1 MRVRRRVSCLDSA
14 EVRMMRHLGA
24 EAGSRSG
31 SMPKEHAGRSRYVT
45 CSTRAGARQ
54 YWRCC
59 WQLVDAGVRC

>member
-1 MRVRRRVSCLDSA
+1 MRVGRRVSCLDSA

-31 SMPKEHAGRSRYVT
+31 SMPKEHTGRSRYVT

-54 YWRCC
+54 Y
-59 WQLVDAGVRC
+59 